1 MRIASIIKK
10 MALTAGL
17 TATVTGALT
26 AQTWQQFHGGSGHA
40 GTWDGYVNPALVNP
54 AWTFDPADYALSIT
68 DFLRDS
74 QPAVAADAGLV
85 FAYGHYADFSDRG
98 MIVAINTITG
108 ELAWTATVVAAAL
121 WDEVASPVYHEGYVY
136 WAGSDT
142 GGGWGPFTGHVY
154 KINALNGSTAVN
166 HGGWVADF
174 PGEGFINAAPVI
186 ADGRVFVTTYIWANG
201 TKHIALDAATGTT
214 LWTNATAGG
223 NGGGAPAYDA
233 ARGLLY
239 QTTTPDGQTRI
250 SALAASNGTVT
261 WSSPF
266 TLTAGD
272 YQLGVT
278 YANNRIYVQDFA
290 FGGTDG
296 TLYVADAANTETPGA
311 LLWSAPTRG
320 SANTAPAV
328 DPQGN
333 VYAGGDL
340 NSVAWP
346 GKEAGRTRAFSAAG
360 NPLWTVENAGGIY
373 GSPAWAG
380 DIVLVGDQAANN
392 LYLLNDGDG
401 SVLATVAGSGPVA
414 FGIHHFYTTGTTGVL
429 YAYSTGANYACTGM
443 YAIFPAVND
452 FQRTPKTY
460 IQGLGQAGA
469 KLKAKTAYYDNDV
482 IVSFFKKSTKRYE
495 SVWTD
500 LYANTL
506 QLSRFRVPPPS
517 ANAISTLSPVPGG
530 FLELDGY
537 FWGPKKPKVAM
548 LEQLPSGRVKRY
560 RCKVESVTMLP
571 ETGKSML
578 QCILPDKLSDGT
590 YEMEIKFRHTRQK
603 LSVPGVRV
611 SNE

>member
-1 MRIASIIKK
+1 MPSPCIRNLLAVGTAI
-10 MALTAGL
+10 ALTA
-17 TATVTGALT
+17 TAS
-26 AQTWQQFHGGSGHA
+26 AQTWQQFHGGVGHP
-40 GTWDGYVNPALVNP
+40 GTWDGHVSPDTVNL
-54 AWTFDPADYALSIT
+54 AWTFDPADYALDIT

-74 QPAVAADAGLV
+74 QPAVAADAGLI

-98 MIVAINTITG
+98 LIVAIDTVTG
-108 ELAWTATVVAAAL
+108 EFAWTATVVTAAL

-142 GGGWGPFTGHVY
+142 GGGMGPFTGHVY
-154 KINALNGSTAVN
+154 KINALNGSTAAV
-166 HGGWVADF
+166 HGGWEATF

-186 ADGRVFVTTYIWANG
+186 ADGRVFVTTYVWANG
-201 TKHIALDAATGTT
+201 TKHIALDDANGTT
-214 LWTNATAGG
+214 LWINDTVGG

-239 QTTTPDGQTRI
+239 QTTSPDGQTRI
-250 SALAASNGTVT
+250 SALAAANGTVT

-290 FGGTDG
+290 FGGADG
-296 TLYVADAANTETPGA
+296 TLYVADAANEETPGA
-311 LLWSAPTRG
+311 LLWSAATRG
-320 SANTAPAV
+320 SADTAPAV

-340 NSVAWP
+340 NSVPWP

-360 NPLWTVENAGGIY
+360 NPLWTVENAGGTY

-380 DIVLVGDQAANN
+380 DMIFVGDQSANN
-392 LYLLNDGDG
+392 LYLLDDTDG
-401 SVLATVAGSGPVA
+401 SVLATVAGSGPVS

-429 YAYSTGANYACTGM
+429 YAYNTGANYACTGM
-443 YAIFPAVND
+443 YSISLAVND
-452 FQRTPKTY
+452 FQREPKAY

-469 KLKAKTAYYDNDV
+469 KVKTKTAYYDNDV
-482 IVSFFKKSTKRYE
+482 IISFFKKSTKRYE

-500 LYANTL
+500 LYANSL
-506 QLSRFRVPPPS
+506 RLNKFRVPPPS
-517 ANAISTLSPVPGG
+517 ATTISTLSPVPGG
-530 FLELDGY
+530 LLELNGY
-537 FWGPKKPKVAM
+537 FWGPKNPKVAM

-560 RCKVESVTMLP
+560 RCKVESAVMMP
-571 ETGKSML
+571 ETGESML
-578 QCILPDKLSDGT
+578 QCILPDRLADGT
-590 YEMEIKFRHTRQK
+590 YELELTFRHTSHRV
-603 LSVPGVRV
+603 SVPGIRV